1 MREQLY
7 LDWVD
12 CCLVALKDQVKLNQ
26 IILHTLNEENL
37 SNLKQG
43 TNDHQIIL

>member
-12 CCLVALKDQVKLNQ
+12 CCLVDPRDQVKLVQ
-26 IILHTLNEENL
+26 ISFHTEKENTLLN
-37 SNLKQG
+37 KGQK
-43 TNDHQIIL
+43 IIK